1 MIGKGFK
8 SGFLVLLLVVSMGKE
23 FHTHAEIEI
32 SNLSHESYSSHQETK
47 TSPTC
52 PICQF
57 QRESHSFWNPDFLIR
72 SSFPVLQTEKFPFSR
87 IFVLSFD
94 LDPIRLGRAPPLS
107 LPLI

>member
-1 MIGKGFK
+1 MIGKGLK
-8 SGFLVLLLVVSMGKE
+8 SAFLVLLLVVSMGRE

-32 SNLSHESYSSHQETK
+32 SNVSQESYASQQETK
-47 TSPTC
+47 APQTC

-57 QRESHSFWNPDFLIR
+57 QRESHSSWNPDFLIR
-72 SSFPVLQTEKFPFSR
+72 SSFPVLQTEEFSFSP